1 MGCGRRGGEGLGG
14 SPSPTLTWTQALRA
28 QPLHPP
34 TLPPNH
40 HGASAGV
47 ISNWTDEHRLPP
59 CTIFQAFK
67 YYLDITT
74 PPTPLQ
80 LQQFASLATSEKEK
94 ERLLVL
100 SKVGPCS
107 PHGCLSSPSPW
118 RAVEYCNNFPAGGSL
133 EQVLPFSGLQKVAI
147 VASPFGFVPTIS
159 PDPKPCWNSSD
170 LVEPQS
176 SLSTV
181 EVVIPPS
188 SGVLELPLLRSEPTL
203 RWKET
208 EPHCAL
214 FSE

>member
-1 MGCGRRGGEGLGG
+1 MWKTGRRGVGGLTQPHPDLD
-14 SPSPTLTWTQALRA
+14 PSPQSSA
-28 QPLHPP
+28 PPSP